1 MTNED
6 DPTIRYRVQRAED
19 DIHDLKEIVEAVP
32 LMRQQMEDLV
42 KQVESLAEQ
51 GAKVTVALYSLAGGV
66 IIAALVFA
74 ATIASNPT

>member
-19 DIHDLKEIVEAVP
+19 DIHGLEEIVEAVP

-51 GAKVTVALYSLAGGV
+51 SAKVTVALYSLAGGV